1 LKLSFVNSLKVFIQ
15 TKHIKMVR
23 NTTGG
28 NNNKQF
34 ARKHMS
40 GNSKAGLKLRISE
53 DEGELYAVTTKMLG
67 NNMFHAIALDG
78 LQYLVHI
85 RGKFSGRGRRDNT
98 IIVGTWVLIGLRPW
112 SNTTPEKDGKLKQQQ
127 CDLLEVYSELDKLRL
142 QETVDEDWDVLDDN
156 DPSKIDK
163 VDKKMK
169 EEINWQTDKE
179 VEKERLEEEILLDTT
194 AKIALNATASSSINM
209 EVYVEDI

>member
-1 LKLSFVNSLKVFIQ
+1 
-15 TKHIKMVR
+15 MVR

-34 ARKHMS
+34 ARKHMNNNGRAS
-40 GNSKAGLKLRISE
+40 LKLRVSE

-78 LQYLVHI
+78 IQYLVHI

-98 IIVGTWVLIGLRPW
+98 IAMGVWVLIGLRPW
-112 SNTTPEKDGKLKQQQ
+112 SNSDAEIKAGAKAKLQQ
-127 CDLLEVYSELDKLRL
+127 CDVLEVYSDIDKMRL
-142 QETVDEDWDVLDDN
+142 KETVNEDWDVLEDN
-156 DPSKIDK
+156 DPSKINK
-163 VDKKMK
+163 EEKKFK
-169 EEINWQTDKE
+169 DEINWQTDKE
-179 VEKERLEEEILLDTT
+179 AEKDRLEEEIKMDTT
-194 AKIALNATASSSINM
+194 VKIALNATVSSDVDM

>member
-1 LKLSFVNSLKVFIQ
+1 
-15 TKHIKMVR
+15 MVR

-34 ARKHMS
+34 ARKHMNNNGRAS
-40 GNSKAGLKLRISE
+40 LKLRVSE

-98 IIVGTWVLIGLRPW
+98 IAMGVWVLIGLRPW
-112 SNTTPEKDGKLKQQQ
+112 TNSDAEIKASAKAKLQQ
-127 CDLLEVYSELDKLRL
+127 CDVLEVYSDMDKMRL
-142 QETVDEDWDVLDDN
+142 KDTVNEDWDVLEDN
-156 DPSKIDK
+156 DPNKINK
-163 VDKKMK
+163 EEKKFK
-169 EEINWQTDKE
+169 DEINWQTDKE
-179 VEKERLEEEILLDTT
+179 AEKDRLEEEIKLDTT
-194 AKIALNATASSSINM
+194 AKIALNATVSTDEDM
-209 EVYVEDI
+209 EVYVEEI

>member
-1 LKLSFVNSLKVFIQ
+1 
-15 TKHIKMVR
+15 MVR

-40 GNSKAGLKLRISE
+40 DNSKTGLKLRVSE
-53 DEGELYAVTTKMLG
+53 DQGELYAIATKMLG

-98 IIVGTWVLIGLRPW
+98 IGLGTWVLIGLRSW
-112 SNTTPEKDGKLKQQQ
+112 SNKNQDKNQDKIVKVKIQEADI
-127 CDLLEVYSELDKLRL
+127 LEVYSELDKARL
-142 QETVDEDWDVLDDN
+142 QETVDEDWDILDDN
-156 DPSKIDK
+156 DPTKIDK
-163 VDKKMK
+163 EDKKIK
-169 EEINWQTDKE
+169 SEINWQTEKE
-179 VEKERLEEEILLDTT
+179 VEKERLEEEIHLGTT
-194 AKIALNATASSSINM
+194 AKIALNDTASQKVDM
-209 EVYVEDI
+209 VVYVEDI

>member
-1 LKLSFVNSLKVFIQ
+1 
-15 TKHIKMVR
+15 MVR

-28 NNNKQF
+28 NNTKQF

-40 GNSKAGLKLRISE
+40 ENNKVGVKLRISE

-98 IIVGTWVLIGLRPW
+98 IAMGVWVLIGLRPW
-112 SNTTPEKDGKLKQQQ
+112 TNTPSDTNGKVKIQQ
-127 CDLLEVYSELDKLRL
+127 CDLLEVYSEVDKVRL
-142 QETVDEDWDVLDDN
+142 QETVDEDWDVLDTN
-156 DPSKIDK
+156 DPTKIDK
-163 VDKKMK
+163 QDKKFK
-169 EEINWQTDKE
+169 DEINWQTEKE
-179 VEKERLEEEILLDTT
+179 VEKERLETEIQEGTS
-194 AKIALNATASSSINM
+194 AKIALNASASSSTDM

>member
-1 LKLSFVNSLKVFIQ
+1 
-15 TKHIKMVR
+15 MVR

-28 NNNKQF
+28 GDNKRF

-40 GNSKAGLKLRISE
+40 GNSKAGQKLRISE
-53 DEGELYAVTTKMLG
+53 DEGELYAITTKMLG

-98 IIVGTWVLIGLRPW
+98 IAMGVWVLIGLRPW
-112 SNTTPEKDGKLKQQQ
+112 SNSAAESSSGCKVKLQQ
-127 CDLLEVYSELDKLRL
+127 CDLLEVYSDMDKMRL
-142 QETVDEDWDVLDDN
+142 KDTINEDWNSLEQN
-156 DPSKIDK
+156 DPTK
-163 VDKKMK
+163 VNK
-169 EEINWQTDKE
+169 EDNQFKDEINWQT
-179 VEKERLEEEILLDTT
+179 EKEAEKEQLENEIRFGTT
-194 AKIALNATASSSINM
+194 AKIALNSTTSTDVDM